1 MDRDLCCALLE
12 ALVAKHRYGQP
23 ITRDELLRIASYE
36 SHRGGDAKQAFET
49 LRTYPF
55 IMNQGRRGIMLNHS
69 AFDKLAQHLADDCRW
84 SEFELRVRLKH
95 FEGWNDIQLE

>member
-23 ITRDELLRIASYE
+23 ITRSELLRITSYE

-49 LRTYPF
+49 LRMYPF
-55 IMNQGRRGIMLNHS
+55 ITNQGQRGI
-69 AFDKLAQHLADDCRW
+69 
-84 SEFELRVRLKH
+84 
-95 FEGWNDIQLE
+95 IQNQGGYHGL